1 MCFGSPCQMK
11 IQTQIQ
17 TPIVRG
23 RNGSVEGPGCMIQQ
37 LRLYCHLT
45 VAVDKICQGCSKI
58 EVQGGGGAKEKHPEI
73 FTTYTI
79 ESDLVNGHSHY
90 TSKDG
95 TMAIAFNKDENEW
108 KIQPVANR

>member
-1 MCFGSPCQMK
+1 MNSASRRQVIKRRYLLF
-11 IQTQIQ
+11 
-17 TPIVRG
+17 
-23 RNGSVEGPGCMIQQ
+23 SVNETCGCN
-37 LRLYCHLT
+37 T
-45 VAVDKICQGCSKI
+45 I
-58 EVQGGGGAKEKHPEI
+58 EVQGGGGAKELQPEM
-73 FTTYTI
+73 FTSYAI

>member
-1 MCFGSPCQMK
+1 MSDFGQFKLEIWAHFVFS
-11 IQTQIQ
+11 
-17 TPIVRG
+17 
-23 RNGSVEGPGCMIQQ
+23 
-37 LRLYCHLT
+37 
-45 VAVDKICQGCSKI
+45 VDKICQGCSAI